1 MKAAVT
7 FPLATAV
14 DSLASARARS
24 RSAFLLGR
32 QCLPRVERVERKTA
46 VLHAGPMTQDADV
59 LSLNLSW
66 GCAHQCAFCSVRA
79 QPSYPGDEVVY
90 LYADTAKGLKA
101 ELAARRRPPRAVYIC
116 PATDPF
122 PPLAEVQQETGRV
135 VAVLAERCV
144 QALLLTRG
152 YIRPSAQGGPA

>member
-1 MKAAVT
+1 MKAMISL
-7 FPLATAV
+7 PLTGRADPLV
-14 DSLASARARS
+14 SARAPAH
-24 RSAFLLGR
+24 SAVVLGR
-32 QCLPRVERVERKTA
+32 LRLPRVELIERKTA

-101 ELAARRRPPRAVYIC
+101 ELAARRRMPRAVSIC

-122 PPLAEVQQETGRV
+122 PPLAEVQQETSRV
-135 VAVLAERCV
+135 VAGLAEHGV
-144 QALLLTRG
+144 QALRKTRG
-152 YIRPSAQGGPA
+152 